1 MSKNSEEEWKTAFL
15 NARARTEKEARSEE
29 LPFIQS
35 VYGKIFCCLLILE
48 FIEKVDRKEMDQA
61 GASRGLK
68 EMSSLFSQLKPKLS
82 PYAVEKWN
90 NVFFS
95 FVFVLGTQK
104 VATVGHFIISEEAKT
119 ISTH

>member
-1 MSKNSEEEWKTAFL
+1 MSKNGEEEWKTAFL

-35 VYGKIFCCLLILE
+35 VYGKIFGYLLILE

-95 FVFVLGTQK
+95 FVIELGTQK

-119 ISTH
+119 ISTR